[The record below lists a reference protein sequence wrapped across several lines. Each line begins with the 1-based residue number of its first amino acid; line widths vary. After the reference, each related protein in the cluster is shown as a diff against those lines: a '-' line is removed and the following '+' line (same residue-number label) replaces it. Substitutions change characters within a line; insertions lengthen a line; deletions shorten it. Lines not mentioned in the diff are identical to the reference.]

1 MAEEDRLIEQLQK
14 ELRHEAFSRQLQE
27 ELNSKLQDEYDE
39 LLKRLAEAEL
49 HIDRMRLGPNV
60 DFNKYF
66 IIRHHRE
73 QHSTLR
79 QRLEAQFDP
88 EWRKPPQE
96 SKNICTVYYINLLHA
111 NLLNCV
117 YIF

>member
-1 MAEEDRLIEQLQK
+1 MEMAEEDNLVEQLQK

-49 HIDRMRLGPNV
+49 HIDRMRLGANV
-60 DFNKYF
+60 DLNKYF

-73 QHSTLR
+73 QHSSLR

-88 EWRKPPQE
+88 ARRKPLQPG
-96 SKNICTVYYINLLHA
+96 KCVVLLYNMLCKKSSA
-111 NLLNCV
+111 CL
-117 YIF
+117 

>member
-1 MAEEDRLIEQLQK
+1 MEMAEEDNLVEQLQK

-49 HIDRMRLGPNV
+49 HIDRMRLGANV
-60 DFNKYF
+60 DLNKYF
-66 IIRHHRE
+66 IIRHH
-73 QHSTLR
+73 SSLR

-88 EWRKPPQE
+88 AWRKPLQPG
-96 SKNICTVYYINLLHA
+96 KCVVLLYNMLCKKSSA
-111 NLLNCV
+111 CL
-117 YIF
+117 

>member
-1 MAEEDRLIEQLQK
+1 MAEGDGLVEQLQK

-49 HIDRMRLGPNV
+49 HIDRMRLGANV

-88 EWRKPPQE
+88 AWQSPLQPGMSGFYCISYK
-96 SKNICTVYYINLLHA
+96 SSAC
-111 NLLNCV
+111 
-117 YIF
+117 

>member
-1 MAEEDRLIEQLQK
+1 MAEEDRLVEQLQK
-14 ELRHEAFSRQLQE
+14 ELRHEAFSRQFQE

-49 HIDRMRLGPNV
+49 HIDRMRLGANV

-73 QHSTLR
+73 QNNTLR

-88 EWRKPPQE
+88 EWRKPLQDQPG
-96 SKNICTVYYINLLHA
+96 KHACTVYYTNLLMHD
-111 NLLNCV
+111 NF
-117 YIF
+117 Y